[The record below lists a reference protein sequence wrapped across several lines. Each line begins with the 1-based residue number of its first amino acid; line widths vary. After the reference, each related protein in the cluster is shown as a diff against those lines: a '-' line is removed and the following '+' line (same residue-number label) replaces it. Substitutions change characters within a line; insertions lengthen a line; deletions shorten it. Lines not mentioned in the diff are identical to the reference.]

1 MKKYE
6 TFYKLTNED
15 AAFLTKE
22 DKQISAVSELNEE
35 KARLNALIKEQE
47 RLKAKIELLEKE
59 KRDEHAEKEQIA
71 EIEPAKTFSVIE
83 MLKADKL
90 MLFLLIGFFLM
101 AFVSTAYVNGLLDDF
116 LDDLVTSDDSRF
128 VVFVVFAIIGVAFI
142 MRAVFLNFKNM
153 KGKKLS
159 EYIKKRNAIV
169 GSVIFGVF
177 FLALGYFIYNVSIV
191 INNYVFARYVILITS
206 IILSVILV
214 ISIFKAVLL
223 TLRKNRNHA
232 SKYLIIGLA
241 SLSYF
246 YVIPKIQFFSHCMM
260 IMMLVLYVFE
270 RKAVTRLVTT
280 VVVGVTVLS
289 LFTIRPVIYTAL
301 INNELYYYIK
311 YGDIHIYSSYEEYVR
326 INSLLLLG
334 FTFIML
340 IINIYQYYKQ
350 THPKTA

>member
-101 AFVSTAYVNGLLDDF
+101 AFVSTAYVNGFIYNLFDDVISN
-116 LDDLVTSDDSRF
+116 DDNRF
-128 VVFVVFAIIGVAFI
+128 VVFVVFAIIGVTFI
-142 MRAVFLNFKNM
+142 MRAVFLNFKKM
-153 KGKKLS
+153 KGKKFS

-177 FLALGYFIYNVSIV
+177 FLACGFFIYNQIIVVDYNWGDNIEIFTSLMLVLIGAVSI
-191 INNYVFARYVILITS
+191 IRCVFLGP
-206 IILSVILV
+206 
-214 ISIFKAVLL
+214 
-223 TLRKNRNHA
+223 RKKRDQA
-232 SKYLIIGLA
+232 IMYLIIGLV
-241 SLSYF
+241 SLAYF
-246 YVIPKIQFFSHCMM
+246 FAIW
-260 IMMLVLYVFE
+260 
-270 RKAVTRLVTT
+270 
-280 VVVGVTVLS
+280 
-289 LFTIRPVIYTAL
+289 
-301 INNELYYYIK
+301 YIFLM
-311 YGDIHIYSSYEEYVR
+311 HQQ
-326 INSLLLLG
+326 LL
-334 FTFIML
+334 T
-340 IINIYQYYKQ
+340 
-350 THPKTA
+350 